1 MDHPLW
7 SFFNIQDVS
16 CKYHYLLNLP
26 NYLGIVRS
34 PESFNLSS
42 PTVFGLLKFLSSKH
56 YFLMNFHDQ
65 RLIIYYKLLPLQV
78 QMTLYY
84 TYNWLP
90 GCRPGQLDTVP
101 LSPSHKR
108 NERRDATDG
117 KGRSILPAKA
127 NSVGM
132 LLEIWNGSSGLG
144 RFADLDI
151 DYYITIGRILLN
163 LLISMAYACL
173 I

>member
-1 MDHPLW
+1 M
-7 SFFNIQDVS
+7 
-16 CKYHYLLNLP
+16 K
-26 NYLGIVRS
+26 
-34 PESFNLSS
+34 EA
-42 PTVFGLLKFLSSKH
+42 
-56 YFLMNFHDQ
+56 
-65 RLIIYYKLLPLQV
+65 
-78 QMTLYY
+78 
-84 TYNWLP
+84 
-90 GCRPGQLDTVP
+90 
-101 LSPSHKR
+101 
-108 NERRDATDG
+108 DATDG